1 METYPDKSWDKVFN
15 LNLKSVFQLTRALVP
30 QLHQK
35 GSTENPSRVIM
46 IGSIDG
52 IRIPFLE
59 NYAYST
65 SKAALHHLTK
75 VLASRLAER
84 HITVNCIAPG
94 PFRSKMMAETLK
106 RFEKQIVN
114 NIPLQRIGNT
124 DDIAGICIFLSSRAS
139 SWLTGTIINV
149 DGGILVKSYM

>member
-1 METYPDKSWDKVFN
+1 
-15 LNLKSVFQLTRALVP
+15 
-30 QLHQK
+30 
-35 GSTENPSRVIM
+35 M